1 MTSHVRRLADIAP
14 DERALVGG
22 KAAGLAWLI
31 GRHFAVPDGF
41 CITAAAYREYAGDCG
56 VDAAAM
62 PPSRIRGLL
71 AGGTVP
77 AGIQDQVLTAYWE
90 LVGSYGGDIGVAVRS
105 SAATEDQA
113 GASSAGQYD
122 TVLGVRG
129 PEDLLAAVRRCWA
142 GLWSERAVAY
152 RAAAGLPAG
161 AMAVVVQAMVEPES
175 AGVVVTRGPGGGSE
189 LLVNAVWGLGEALV
203 AGRVSP
209 DEYVI
214 GREPLQ
220 VREARIAPKTRM
232 TVPARPGVLDVLVP
246 SAKIRRPVLSDA
258 QLRELARIAL
268 TIERLAEGP
277 RDIEWAYRDGLFH
290 ILQARPVTGEPMA
303 AAPEITWGDPVN
315 RALARTQTVFWCDW
329 NTRENMAYPLKPMAW
344 SFFNDILVP
353 EIMAVLY
360 GIGPGSPLERYCHF
374 IDLVDGRAY
383 WNMTLLAGHPFAR
396 NTIMKLLGRLDMEA
410 HQAFSALSAAGEFV
424 PARLPIARRS
434 LVVPFLRNAL
444 TFLSFPWLAST
455 AWIERRTREFCARAD
470 EYVALDLGRL
480 STLEMFSQARC
491 YGRVIAAFAFPLL
504 MVAGKSLVGIAVIE
518 RLIRRRPGLRIDD
531 LLAGIPGNKTTET
544 ALELYKLSQ
553 APPRVREIF
562 RRTEIAGPEHVREI
576 DGELEG
582 TEEGRA
588 CLRRIEAFLAE
599 YGHRGMKDLDAGH
612 PSWREDPT
620 YVYRMIRSYM
630 ALGADDPDPLRQFE
644 LAAQKRVRLEREIE
658 RLLSASL
665 ADRLL
670 PVRRWLF
677 RWAKRLVHD
686 FLPWRENEKFY
697 GIKVFPGSR
706 RIILE
711 TGRRYAAAGLIDDAA
726 DIFYLTVPEVELQEG
741 GRGRAPDQVKLLVRE
756 RRAAWERQVGMA
768 APFIVRSDG
777 VPWRPQ
783 EPGDDG
789 AVLRGV
795 AASSGVATGV
805 ARIVREPAE
814 AGRFRPGEVLVA
826 PYAEPG
832 WAPLFLLARAV
843 VMEVGG
849 SLCHGA
855 IVAREYGIP
864 AVVGLP
870 GATGRIKDGDVITVD
885 GDRGEVRPAKAGH
898 GGTGSMTE
906 EKG

>member
-1 MTSHVRRLADIAP
+1 MTPYVRRLADIGP
-14 DERALVGG
+14 DQRALVGG

-41 CITAAAYREYAGDCG
+41 CITAEAYREYAEDCG
-56 VDAAAM
+56 ADAAAM
-62 PPSRIRGLL
+62 PPPRIRELL
-71 AGGTVP
+71 AGGVVP
-77 AGIQDQVLTAYWE
+77 ASIQDQVLTAYWE

-105 SAATEDQA
+105 SAVGEDRS
-113 GASSAGQYD
+113 GSSSAGQYD

-152 RAAAGLPAG
+152 RAAAGLPAA

-175 AGVVVTRGPGGGSE
+175 AGVVVTCGPGGGNE
-189 LLVNAVWGLGEALV
+189 LLVNAVWGLGEALA

-209 DEYVI
+209 DEYAI

-220 VREARIAPKTRM
+220 VRVARVAPKTRM

-246 SAKIRRPVLSDA
+246 SAKIRRPVLNDA

-290 ILQARPVTGEPMA
+290 ILQARPVTG
-303 AAPEITWGDPVN
+303 APRETPAVTWGDPVN
-315 RALARTQTVFWCDW
+315 RELARTQTVFWCDW

-353 EIMAVLY
+353 EIMTVLY
-360 GIGPGSPLERYCHF
+360 GIGPGSPLEHYCHF
-374 IDLVDGRAY
+374 IDLVNGRAY
-383 WNMTLLAGHPFAR
+383 WNMTLLAGHPFSRA
-396 NTIMKLLGRLDMEA
+396 TVMKLLGRLDMEA
-410 HQAFSALSAAGEFV
+410 HRAFSALAAAGEFV
-424 PARLPIARRS
+424 PARLPIVRRS
-434 LVVPFLRNAL
+434 LFLPFLRNAL
-444 TFLSFPWLAST
+444 TFLSFPWLASP
-455 AWIERRTREFCARAD
+455 AWIARRTRRFCARAD
-470 EYVALDLGRL
+470 EYVGLDLSAL
-480 STLEMFSQARC
+480 STMEMFAQARR

-504 MVAGKSLVGIAVIE
+504 VVASKSLAGIAVIE
-518 RLIRRRPGLRIDD
+518 RLIRRWPELRVDD

-553 APPRVREIF
+553 APHQVREIF
-562 RRTEIAGPEHVREI
+562 RDADIADIGQVRELDAALERTEA
-576 DGELEG
+576 
-582 TEEGRA
+582 GRA
-588 CLRRIEAFLAE
+588 YLRRIAGFLAE

-620 YVYRMIRSYM
+620 YVYRMIMSYM
-630 ALGADDPDPLRQFE
+630 ALGPDDPDPLRQFE
-644 LAAQKRVRLEREIE
+644 LAAQKRVRLEQEIE
-658 RLLSASL
+658 RRLSASL
-665 ADRLL
+665 PDRVL
-670 PVRRWLF
+670 PLRRWLF
-677 RWAKRLVHD
+677 RWARRLVHD

-711 TGRRYAAAGLIDDAA
+711 AGRRYAAAGLIDAA
-726 DIFYLTVPEVELQEG
+726 DDIFFLTIPEVEE
-741 GRGRAPDQVKLLVRE
+741 RERAPGRAPDEIKRLVRE

-777 VPWRPQ
+777 KPWRPA
-783 EPGDDG
+783 EAGDGG

-795 AASSGVATGV
+795 AASSGVATGI

-814 AGRFRPGEVLVA
+814 AGRFVPGEILVA

-864 AVVGLP
+864 AVVGVT
-870 GATGRIKDGDVITVD
+870 GATGRIRDGDVITVD
-885 GDRGEVRPAKAGH
+885 GDRGEVRPAHAGH
-898 GGTGSMTE
+898 GGADSTTE
-906 EKG
+906 VKE